1 MLRLTAAVLLLA
13 PTAAFAEAQPPIR
26 PTLAYE
32 VGPAFIAQND
42 GRYGAMGSPYEADD
56 VGQRDNLVNASRAS
70 LELAIGR
77 HTVILLYAP
86 FEVTTQ
92 VRLEQPLQFRD
103 ELFTTGTVVNHR
115 YLFDGYRASYLYR
128 VVDGGTFALELGGS
142 LQIRNADVAFAS
154 VDGMQRA
161 HQDDIG
167 LVGAAKAR
175 AWYRPYTHGPWGALE
190 ADGFSTFGLVDG
202 VSGGIYDVQL
212 MLGQRVGRGV
222 DIVLGARLLGGGA
235 DVRDQNIYNWANF
248 VAFTAGVRIELDT
261 LVGATEPRRS
271 GRQ

>member
-1 MLRLTAAVLLLA
+1 
-13 PTAAFAEAQPPIR
+13 
-26 PTLAYE
+26 
-32 VGPAFIAQND
+32 
-42 GRYGAMGSPYEADD
+42 MGSPYEADD
-56 VGQRDNLVNASRAS
+56 VGQRDNLVNASRTS

-92 VRLEQPLQFRD
+92 VRLETPLQFRD

-128 VVDGGTFALELGGS
+128 VVDGDTFAVELGGS

-161 HQDDIG
+161 HEDDIG

-175 AWYRPYTHGPWGALE
+175 AWYRPHARGPWGALE

-248 VAFTAGVRIELDT
+248 VALTAGVRIELDT